1 MASFDDRQMAVARVY
16 ARALLE
22 VAVDRGEEDVV
33 REELESLEALW
44 QADPAFR
51 DFLTNPAVDA
61 DDRRGSLDTMFR
73 SRLSPVTI
81 DALQVINRKERSAL
95 LPEVVEGYRE
105 AHDRLRRR
113 VEVQV
118 SSARPLSDAQ
128 RDSLA
133 AAVRERT
140 GLEPSF
146 TETVDPSLVGGLV
159 VQIGDEK
166 TDGSVVTRLR
176 NLGEALLDR
185 ASREIHSGTYVE
197 GTAT

>member
-1 MASFDDRQMAVARVY
+1 
-16 ARALLE
+16 
-22 VAVDRGEEDVV
+22 
-33 REELESLEALW
+33 
-44 QADPAFR
+44 
-51 DFLTNPAVDA
+51 
-61 DDRRGSLDTMFR
+61 
-73 SRLSPVTI
+73 
-81 DALQVINRKERSAL
+81 
-95 LPEVVEGYRE
+95 
-105 AHDRLRRR
+105 
-113 VEVQV
+113 VQV